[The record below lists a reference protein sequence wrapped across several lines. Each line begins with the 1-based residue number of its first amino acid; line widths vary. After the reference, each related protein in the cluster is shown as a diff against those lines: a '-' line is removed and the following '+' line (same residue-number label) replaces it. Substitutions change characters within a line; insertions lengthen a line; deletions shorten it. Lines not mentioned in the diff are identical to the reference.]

1 MDRIEQQKIKEAKEL
16 LERYAPKGEF
26 LAYINKKEAGL
37 LKAYGGAGKPIE
49 ETNIPSFIEPFTM
62 FAIAMAVSTA
72 VTFMGSLHQAQN
84 LKRASKWD
92 RHYADLEKKQS
103 IIYANEVT
111 KRLKSQERAN
121 LGVRGVEGT
130 GSPLLVQGELA
141 GRNRDTLYWIE
152 LGAFRNIQAIDSN
165 LALGL
170 ANNYTA
176 RGMNLMR
183 GAYQTYDLARP
194 R

>member
-1 MDRIEQQKIKEAKEL
+1 VDRIEQQKIKEAKEL